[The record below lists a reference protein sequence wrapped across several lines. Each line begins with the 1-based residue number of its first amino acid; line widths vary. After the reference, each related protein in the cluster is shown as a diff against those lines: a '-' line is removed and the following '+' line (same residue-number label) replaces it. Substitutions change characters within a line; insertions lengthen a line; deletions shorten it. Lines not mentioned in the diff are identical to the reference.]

1 MKASFLTLSV
11 RNASFVAQPRSH
23 WSTSRHHS
31 PISNS
36 NHLDD
41 LETAVARADRAA
53 RGQAVVAVMRLTSVG
68 CFSTLVTFIEMN
80 GVAGPGQYDQRIVVD
95 RIGMSYIP
103 APIG

>member
-1 MKASFLTLSV
+1 
-11 RNASFVAQPRSH
+11 
-23 WSTSRHHS
+23 
-31 PISNS
+31 
-36 NHLDD
+36 
-41 LETAVARADRAA
+41 
-53 RGQAVVAVMRLTSVG
+53 MRLTSVG